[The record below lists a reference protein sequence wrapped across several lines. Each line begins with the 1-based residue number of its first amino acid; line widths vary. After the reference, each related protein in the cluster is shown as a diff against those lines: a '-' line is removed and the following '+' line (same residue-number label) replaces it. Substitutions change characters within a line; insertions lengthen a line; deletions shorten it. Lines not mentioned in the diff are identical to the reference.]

1 MAKKTKSKDTSTNKK
16 KSNDSSSN
24 SSSSNSSGSGSW
36 NIDAAVQHLEA
47 NAGAKTKHLC
57 ARYVVNAI
65 RAGGLN
71 LKGLSCAKLWHES
84 PKGLK
89 SYGFQEYQ
97 PQMSGRQCTNAQKGD
112 VEVQVY
118 PPNIPYGHMCM
129 YTGSRWISDFRQNFP
144 GVRGD
149 AGSLH
154 FYRYTGTI
162 NGGTLGDAGGGGAAS
177 GGGGGGG
184 ATGTGNGI
192 VKLRVNW
199 GGALSGADYPAGAKL
214 TTQGWEVKGSTR
226 SASYD
231 PYASLETFKNI
242 SEKTETI
249 TTAEPSET
257 NFKHIKIQNDAINES
272 ISSTTAM
279 VSKDITSA
287 TEAVSSLTNDMFTT
301 LASGNINPNDYTNLL
316 ERSALNFKSLWD
328 KDKYTGILEAFGFT
342 CPVCGKKVKYVPV
355 NGYCSLKCF
364 LSDMKTS
371 LISTEKSTTTQLKE
385 FTESNMNV
393 IKNYVQMV
401 LGVMND
407 LPESMKDMDWFS
419 ENIQEYVQVRYN
431 YLAQV
436 QKYFINRVLI
446 WKNKLLISWL
456 TEYMNGVARKDPE
469 PGKTPEDT
477 DNNVKKAQETSD
489 ESKATESSVKQEAK
503 PDQESTSPETAA
515 KQESTTESSKS
526 SPSATDNNATD
537 SNAPLGSKE
546 NPIELPES
554 EDDKDEDVSTEDSSA
569 KKNIAE
575 TVNNGVKEAEDWLNS
590 NIDSLGENFI
600 KNSHVMGTL
609 NELSSITKNIETILK
624 YKDKF
629 EEIYQQVYQYLNN
642 DITKVIPSDSF
653 GFMATNRAMVK
664 NPMWPYYVDI
674 SCPASVKYS
683 MPEKTKLY
691 KFSGKQGASRPKLD
705 KIKKLVDKIVEY
717 SFPPIHEFEYLLD
730 PQAFAIRL
738 IFSDQNFKAIAKNIE
753 KIFSLLQ
760 GEPSLLPEYKDLKV
774 SNIWY
779 MQGLMKGIVPTI
791 QFTYGKIA
799 PPSVEASLT

>member
-1 MAKKTKSKDTSTNKK
+1 MPSKK
-16 KSNDSSSN
+16 DSSSN
-24 SSSSNSSGSGSW
+24 SSSSSSSSNSGGSW
-36 NIDAAVQHLEA
+36 NVDAAIQHLEA
-47 NAGAKTKHLC
+47 NAKASSVHLC
-57 ARYVVNAI
+57 AAYVVRAV

-84 PKGLK
+84 PNGLK

-97 PQMSGRQCTNAQKGD
+97 PQLNGKVVTNAQKGD
-112 VEVQVY
+112 IEVQVY
-118 PPNIPYGHMCM
+118 PPNIPYGHICM
-129 YTGSRWISDFRQNFP
+129 YTGSQWISDFRQSWY
-144 GVRGD
+144 GVRGG
-149 AGSLH
+149 AGTSH
-154 FYRYTGTI
+154 FYRYTGVI
-162 NGGTLGDAGGGGAAS
+162 NGGSLDGGGGTSNTGEAGGSSVPS
-177 GGGGGGG
+177 GP
-184 ATGTGNGI
+184 GNGI
-192 VKLRVNW
+192 VKLKVNW
-199 GGALSGADYPAGAKL
+199 GGAMSGADYPAGTKL

-226 SASYD
+226 SAHYD
-231 PYASLETFKNI
+231 PYASLETFRNV

-272 ISSTTAM
+272 IASTTAM
-279 VSKDITSA
+279 VSTDITSA

-342 CPVCGKKVKYVPV
+342 CPVCGKKVKYIPV
-355 NGYCSLKCF
+355 NGYCSLNCF
-364 LSDMKTS
+364 LSDMKS
-371 LISTEKSTTTQLKE
+371 NLISTAKSTTTQLKD
-385 FTESNMNV
+385 FTESNLNV
-393 IKNYVQMV
+393 VKNYVQMV

-407 LPESMKDMDWFS
+407 LPKAMKDMDWFN
-419 ENIQEYVQVRYN
+419 EDIQEYVQVRYN

-436 QKYFINRVLI
+436 QKYFINKVLI

-477 DNNVKKAQETSD
+477 DNNVKQSEGTSD
-489 ESKATESSVKQEAK
+489 ENKASESQTSENSLNTEKTSDENKPSESS
-503 PDQESTSPETAA
+503 SPE
-515 KQESTTESSKS
+515 
-526 SPSATDNNATD
+526 ATDNNATNPD
-537 SNAPLGSKE
+537 APLGSEE
-546 NPIELPES
+546 NPIELPEV
-554 EDDKDEDVSTEDSSA
+554 EVIATPTPKESTENKTGESSSDTN
-569 KKNIAE
+569 NISE
-575 TVNNGVKEAEDWLNS
+575 TINNGVGQAEEFLNS
-590 NIDSLGENFI
+590 NIDAMGQKFI
-600 KNSHVMGTL
+600 ENSHVMGTL

-629 EEIYQQVYQYLNN
+629 EEIYEQVYQYLNN
-642 DITKVIPSDSF
+642 DITKVIPSDSL
-653 GFMATNRAMVK
+653 GFMATNRAMIK

-674 SCPASVKYS
+674 SCPASVNYTL
-683 MPEKTKLY
+683 PEKTKLY

-753 KIFSLLQ
+753 KIFDLLL
-760 GEPSLLPEYKDLKV
+760 GEPVLLPEYKDLKV

-799 PPSVEASLT
+799 PPGVEASLV